1 MRKERND
8 LYLLRIV
15 ACLMVV
21 LTHLTPTPMIAL
33 PAGTAPQLFCQVLN
47 AMSKFCVPL
56 FLFLSAILLEIK
68 YSKALNI
75 KEFYIKTLKRLVL
88 PYLTWI
94 FIYYGIFLWRGVCA
108 FSWNQLIK
116 GILTG
121 DIIYHLYY
129 MVISIQLYLFYPLI
143 RWMVSKLYPA
153 LFLILSLFVTI
164 WAMYHPPLPGYTHI
178 LLPTYMLYIG
188 MGIFVGANALKQR
201 EHRRFDWTPRLRSH
215 VLQVGL
221 SLYLVSALTFF
232 FSYSSTFS
240 IYPYAYILGSFLGIL
255 GIFFLCQAVRN
266 VELSPNHIHASPLVE
281 RRDSCI
287 DLPRKRCESTSN
299 EPADTDIE
307 IVGDIKS
314 GKSTLTLRLKKISSA
329 TDLVY
334 YAHPLVMMV
343 VQRFIQPD
351 RYFTILGAQFGA
363 ILVLWAFAIAWR
375 TIKYKLFP
383 RI

>member
-8 LYLLRIV
+8 LHLLRIV

-33 PAGTAPQLFCQVLN
+33 PAGTAPQLFYQILN

-56 FLFLSAILLEIK
+56 FLFLSATLLEIN

-75 KEFYIKTLKRLVL
+75 KEFYIKTLKRLIV
-88 PYLTWI
+88 PYLAWI
-94 FIYYGIFLWRGVCA
+94 LIYYGVFLYRGVYA

-121 DIIYHLYY
+121 NIIYHLYY

-143 RWMVSKLYPA
+143 RWAVSKLRPA
-153 LFLILSLFVTI
+153 LFLVLSVFVTI
-164 WAMYHPPLPGYTHI
+164 WAMYRPPLPGYTHV

-188 MGIFVGANALKQR
+188 MGIFVGANSLKQQ
-201 EHRRFDWTPRLRSH
+201 EHRRFDWTPRLRSR
-215 VLQVGL
+215 VLEIGL

-255 GIFFLCQAVRN
+255 GIFFLCQVVRN
-266 VELSPNHIHASPLVE
+266 VELSPNLIQASPLVE
-281 RRDSCI
+281 RRDSRI
-287 DLPRKRCESTSN
+287 DPPRKRGESTSN
-299 EPADTDIE
+299 ESADTDTE
-307 IVGDIKS
+307 TAGDIKS
-314 GKSTLTLRLKKISSA
+314 GKSALTFRLKKISGA

-334 YAHPLVMMV
+334 FAHPLVMMV
-343 VQRFIQPD
+343 VQRFIQPE
-351 RYFTILGAQFGA
+351 RYFVIFCTQLGA
-363 ILVLWAFAIAWR
+363 ILVLWAFTIAWR
-375 TIKYKLFP
+375 TVKYKLFP
-383 RI
+383 RT

>member
-215 VLQVGL
+215 VLQIGL

-266 VELSPNHIHASPLVE
+266 VELSP
-281 RRDSCI
+281 
-287 DLPRKRCESTSN
+287 DLLAANGLPVDDGRAEKAGGIESEQS
-299 EPADTDIE
+299 A
-307 IVGDIKS
+307 
-314 GKSTLTLRLKKISSA
+314 LTLRLKRISSA

-351 RYFTILGAQFGA
+351 RYFIIFGAQFGA
-363 ILVLWAFAIAWR
+363 TLILWAFAIAWR